1 MREQDMRLRIERFM
15 KARLRNMLMPAT
27 LGLGLVVG
35 GCNGDAL
42 STDDGGDPLVK
53 QDAAAQ
59 TDTGDPSVKYMAQM
73 PDAGPELPIAM
84 PDYMA
89 QMPDAAPEVSLP
101 MPEYMAPITKE
112 DAGIAVRYMA
122 QMPDADRA
130 IPVYLAQIPEE
141 GT

>member
-27 LGLGLVVG
+27 LGLGLAVG

-59 TDTGDPSVKYMAQM
+59 TDTGGPSVTQM

-89 QMPDAAPEVSLP
+89 QMPDAGPEVP
-101 MPEYMAPITKE
+101 VAMPEYMAPITKE

-130 IPVYLAQIPEE
+130 IPVYLAQIPE
-141 GT
+141 